1 MAGRSLDMVAERKA
15 RVVAI
20 ERGPFG
26 FLVNLRV
33 VTLSLVAAGVL
44 VGLTAWAL
52 TLGSFRLSLAEVA
65 GALVGSGSSDA
76 EFIVMTL
83 RLPRVLVAL
92 LVGALLAM
100 SGAVFQGLVRNPLVS
115 PDIIGINAGA
125 AVGAVFWI
133 VTGRSPAL
141 IPLVALLGALA
152 AAVAIYLLSWRGRI
166 SAGRLV
172 LVGIGI
178 NALLS
183 AVTSLLVIRASI
195 NDAQRAVLWMAGS
208 VYGSAWGDVRLLAVT
223 LAVLLPVGAVLMWSL
238 RVLQMGDLTAKS
250 VGLPVE
256 RVRLALIVVGCALAA
271 FAVSVAGPIG
281 FVALMVPH
289 LARML
294 AGSMTGGVFV
304 FTALL
309 GSVLLLGADMIG
321 QHALPVRLPVGI
333 LTGAVGAPYF
343 LYLLYRTNAR
353 V

>member
-1 MAGRSLDMVAERKA
+1 MAGRQLDRAPGEPH
-15 RVVAI
+15 VVAI
-20 ERGPFG
+20 ERGPVG
-26 FLVNLRV
+26 YLVNLRV
-33 VTLSLVAAGVL
+33 MSLGLVTAGVL
-44 VGLTAWAL
+44 VGLAAWAL
-52 TLGSFRLSLAEVA
+52 TLGSFRLPLSDVA
-65 GALVGSGSSDA
+65 AALVGNGSPDA

-83 RLPRVLVAL
+83 RLPRVLVAV
-92 LVGALLAM
+92 LVGALFAL

-115 PDIIGINAGA
+115 PDVIGINAGA

-133 VTGRSPAL
+133 VTGRSVAMVPL
-141 IPLVALLGALA
+141 IAFLGALS

-178 NALLS
+178 NALLG
-183 AVTSLLVIRASI
+183 ALTSLLVIRASLS
-195 NDAQRAVLWMAGS
+195 DAQRAVLWMTGS
-208 VYGSAWGDVRLLAVT
+208 VYGSSWGDVRLLVIT
-223 LAVLLPVGAVLMWSL
+223 LTALLPVGALLMWSL
-238 RVLQMGDLTAKS
+238 RILQMGDLTARS

-256 RVRLALIVVGCALAA
+256 RVRLALIMMGCTLAA

-294 AGSMTGGVFV
+294 AGPMTGGVFV
-304 FTALL
+304 LTALL
-309 GSVLLLGADMIG
+309 GGVLLLGADMIG
-321 QHALPVRLPVGI
+321 QHALPVRLPVGV

>member
-1 MAGRSLDMVAERKA
+1 MAGRSLDVVHESRARIVA
-15 RVVAI
+15 V

-33 VTLSLVAAGVL
+33 VSLSLVAAL
-44 VGLTAWAL
+44 AALGLTAWAL
-52 TLGSFRLSLAEVA
+52 TLGSFQLSVAEVFA
-65 GALVGSGSSDA
+65 ALTGAGSSDA
-76 EFIVMTL
+76 DFIVMTL
-83 RLPRVLVAL
+83 RLPRVLAAL
-92 LVGALLAM
+92 LVGAALAM
-100 SGAVFQGLVRNPLVS
+100 SGAIFQGLVRNPLVS

-133 VTGRSPAL
+133 VTGRATAL
-141 IPLVALLGALA
+141 IPLVAFSGALA
-152 AAVAIYLLSWRGRI
+152 AALAIYLLSWRGRI

-178 NALLS
+178 NAMLS

-195 NDAQRAVLWMAGS
+195 SDAQRAVLWQAGS

-223 LAVLLPVGAVLMWSL
+223 LVVLLPLGALLMWSL
-238 RVLQMGDLTAKS
+238 RVLQMGDLTARS

-256 RVRLALIVVGCALAA
+256 RVRLALIVTGCALSA
-271 FAVSVAGPIG
+271 FAVAVAGPIG
-281 FVALMVPH
+281 FVALIVPH

-294 AGSMTGGVFV
+294 AGPMTGGVFV

-309 GSVLLLGADMIG
+309 GSALLLGADMIG

-343 LYLLYRTNAR
+343 LYLLYRTHAR